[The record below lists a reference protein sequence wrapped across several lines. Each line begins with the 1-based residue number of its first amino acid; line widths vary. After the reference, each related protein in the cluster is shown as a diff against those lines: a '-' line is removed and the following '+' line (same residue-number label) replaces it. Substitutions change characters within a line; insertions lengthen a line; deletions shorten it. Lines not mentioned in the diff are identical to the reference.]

1 VTVTLPKLDHQ
12 IASGPG
18 DVEIV
23 GFPQILHTR
32 AFGHPDMLFVPL
44 LEGARDAANLCERL
58 TAGGESSEHA
68 ATMSGIQL
76 VSGLLKDSSFSL
88 SARGLKEEHYYCVD
102 LVAGTLS
109 VHTRLY
115 AEVSRR
121 TSMIKVEIAGHFR
134 EGIYVV
140 RSVGDSSVTLQFDE
154 EQLKRPMFFS
164 TALAEQC
171 LRMQMQR
178 DQTKRIGT
186 PPGEEEIPEVQLTV
200 SLANG
205 KIPLIL
211 KQKNVNGE
219 WEILEAQMR
228 GRLGALS
235 PDAENHLRLLFAS
248 LSKILAGRAGSTA
261 PSAKE
266 TPQLVSAAKDTS
278 GS

>member
-1 VTVTLPKLDHQ
+1 VPITLPKLDQQ

-44 LEGARDAANLCERL
+44 LEGAREAGNLCERL
-58 TAGGESSEHA
+58 TAGGESPEHA

-109 VHTRLY
+109 LQTRLY

-154 EQLKRPMFFS
+154 EQLKRPAFFS
-164 TALAEQC
+164 TILAEQC

-178 DQTKRIGT
+178 DQTKRIGGS
-186 PPGEEEIPEVQLTV
+186 PGEEETPEVQLTV
-200 SLANG
+200 SVANR
-205 KIPLIL
+205 KVPLIL
-211 KQKNVNGE
+211 KQKTANGE
-219 WEILEAQMR
+219 WEILDAQMR

-235 PDAENHLRLLFAS
+235 YEAENHLRLLFAILS
-248 LSKILAGRAGSTA
+248 TILSKHAEPA
-261 PSAKE
+261 PHGATP
-266 TPQLVSAAKDTS
+266 TPQLVGTAKDS
-278 GS
+278 GSS